1 MRVMVI
7 VKASKDSEAGVLPDE
22 RLLSDMFKFNEE
34 LVKAG
39 IMLAGEGLQASSK
52 GVRVHFSG
60 NKRTVIDGPFTETK
74 ELIAGYWMW
83 QVRSMD
89 EAIEWVKR
97 CPNPHHED
105 SIIEIRPVFE
115 SEDLGPG
122 LTPELK
128 QKEAE
133 LRAKTEA
140 QRR

>member
-1 MRVMVI
+1 MAKEDKKPKQISPRKQRRRITEFVEPFRVTDGKGFRLRDYDPDDTRG
-7 VKASKDSEAGVLPDE
+7 VKSKE
-22 RLLSDMFKFNEE
+22 
-34 LVKAG
+34 
-39 IMLAGEGLQASSK
+39 
-52 GVRVHFSG
+52 
-60 NKRTVIDGPFTETK
+60 
-74 ELIAGYWMW
+74 
-83 QVRSMD
+83 